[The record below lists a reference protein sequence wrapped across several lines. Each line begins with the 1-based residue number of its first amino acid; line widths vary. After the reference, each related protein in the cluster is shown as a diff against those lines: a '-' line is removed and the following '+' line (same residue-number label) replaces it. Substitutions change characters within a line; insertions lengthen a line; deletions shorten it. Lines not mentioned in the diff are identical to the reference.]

1 MGMRFVKV
9 LSHLMVV
16 LDLDLVEL
24 EETLLDLGVEVPT
37 LDLVV
42 LLELCLAMVLL
53 PPPLVVKCQDKN
65 VRMYQDNS
73 ATMCQDNSA
82 RMCQGSSAR
91 MSRDKNVPMCQ
102 DRSAELYP
110 DNSAIMCQDKHART

>member
-1 MGMRFVKV
+1 MMRFVKV
-9 LSHLMVV
+9 LSHLMVA
-16 LDLDLVEL
+16 LDPDLVEL
-24 EETLLDLGVEVPT
+24 EETLLDLDVEVPT

-91 MSRDKNVPMCQ
+91 MS
-102 DRSAELYP
+102 P
-110 DNSAIMCQDKHART
+110 DNSAIMCQDEHARTFLDKNVRM

>member
-1 MGMRFVKV
+1 MSNNVTLSMMRFVKV

-16 LDLDLVEL
+16 LDPDLVEL
-24 EETLLDLGVEVPT
+24 EETLLDLDVEVPA

-53 PPPLVVKCQDKN
+53 LPPLVVKCQDKN
-65 VRMYQDNS
+65 VRMYQGNS

-82 RMCQGSSAR
+82 RMCQGNSAR
-91 MSRDKNVPMCQ
+91 MSQDNSARMCQ
-102 DRSAELYP
+102 DRSATMFP
-110 DNSAIMCQDKHART
+110 